1 MGVAAA
7 GGTNIMP
14 THSATNAAARSITCI
29 NNGSNNLSSTVIST
43 NSIHVAPS
51 LNIQASPAYGAAAVP
66 YHKSSIPGLYSHHS
80 QQGGGRVTVF
90 SGSGFQGV
98 GAGSPTKSMSS
109 GMFIYLFIFLPR
121 WPYNDTFAEY
131 PLL

>member
-1 MGVAAA
+1 MGVAAG

-43 NSIHVAPS
+43 NSIGGPS
-51 LNIQASPAYGAAAVP
+51 LNIQASPAYGAVP

-80 QQGGGRVTVF
+80 QQGGRVTVF

-109 GMFIYLFIFLPR
+109 GMFFLSFYLF
-121 WPYNDTFAEY
+121 TQM
-131 PLL
+131 